1 MAELTEIEEKV
12 AEVLGLSLAA
22 QTTTKKVAGLLEE
35 HPEAQQAVQKMH
47 EESSQTEERC
57 RAVVEKREGKKTA
70 IEEKAR
76 ETRGEAEDMMRTY
89 LGDDADGLDGLE
101 FMYMAEAA
109 ELGHVEVVKS
119 MNEKVNDSDIGE
131 LVDFVFPLQE
141 QHWSQVRELAT
152 SVAKE
157 EAEG

>member
-22 QTTTKKVAGLLEE
+22 QTTTKKVAGLLDE
-35 HPEAQQAVQKMH
+35 HPEAQKAVQQMH
-47 EESSQTEERC
+47 EDSSQAEERC
-57 RAVVEKREGKKTA
+57 RQVAEKRDGKKTA

-76 ETRGEAEDMMRTY
+76 ETRGEAEEMMRTY

-109 ELGHVEVVKS
+109 ELGHVVVVKA
-119 MNEKVNDSDIGE
+119 MNEKINDPDIAG
-131 LVDFVFPLQE
+131 LVEFALPLQE
-141 QHWSQVRELAT
+141 KHWSLVREQAM
-152 SVAKE
+152 SVARE